1 MSENT
6 SFSRGRFL
14 KLRVVIGGETYEVD
28 VEDTEDSSRL
38 AATQGI
44 QSVVLPGPGSG
55 PEAGADA
62 KIYRSPVAGLVARIN
77 VERGQVVQAN
87 DVLLVLEAMKME
99 TSIVATA
106 AGKLKCVHVRPAD
119 AVKLNQDLLE
129 FE

>member
-1 MSENT
+1 M
-6 SFSRGRFL
+6 
-14 KLRVVIGGETYEVD
+14 KLRVVIGSETYEVD
-28 VEDTEDSSRL
+28 FEDTEDSSQP
-38 AATQGI
+38 AATEGI
-44 QSVVLPGPGSG
+44 QSIVLPMPGSG
-55 PEAGADA
+55 PQEDVDA

-106 AGKLKCVHVRPAD
+106 AGKLKCVHVRPRD